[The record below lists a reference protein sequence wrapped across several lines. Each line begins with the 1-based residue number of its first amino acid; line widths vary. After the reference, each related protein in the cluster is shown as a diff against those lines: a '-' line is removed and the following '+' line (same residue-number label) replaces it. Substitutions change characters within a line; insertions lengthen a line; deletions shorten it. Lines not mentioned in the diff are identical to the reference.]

1 MNKIKLIIKQVEN
14 KIKRVKNKRLNKRS
28 IRLAVVGNTAAGK
41 TYFLEDVNTFL
52 VSADFGY
59 SSSSIVAPFSYIA
72 NFPIDARKAKKSV
85 NADKSGGSTL
95 SFGNTDRYACR
106 HKDQYCVKLLGD
118 GCKEYD
124 FRYLD
129 IPGEAISEENLAGC
143 TGIYNK
149 LKNNS
154 EKSIWLYEWK
164 MKQGGTIYK
173 TVSSEQ
179 IKMEEVGPCDAN
191 NTYQKNINTRRSENY
206 STSNEFLPWLKQ
218 ECGDF
223 ISETKVSGKYFIENY
238 YDIVPDSSFD
248 YLCRTYQ
255 SYDTGLDD
263 KKFGEL
269 ASVFYFYYFLFQATD
284 IVIIV
289 RKGEK
294 EEATLLNNTACL
306 SDLKVNKYLGI
317 KGADEFLEESNF
329 SAYCKKVSC
338 EHKLNIIYSTLAK
351 AIGGKLCDNQGET
364 KNNSNNVVTA
374 DDVIIMTEDQK
385 VFVNQSIN
393 GIVKLVGSDKNN
405 NIPRHTYFLA
415 TPITKDYKIDSFT
428 DNEIKGGSLFVENR
442 MFFGSLQ
449 LIEDVMLMN
458 RKKLPDEYKVSDDF
472 LNFIREND
480 KH

>member
-1 MNKIKLIIKQVEN
+1 MIKVFFK
-14 KIKRVKNKRLNKRS
+14 KVKNKRLYKRS

-52 VSADFGY
+52 VSTDFGY
-59 SSSSIVAPFSYIA
+59 SPSSNVAPFSYIS
-72 NFPIDARKAKKSV
+72 NFPIDARNAKKPDRQ
-85 NADKSGGSTL
+85 NQSGESNL
-95 SFGNTDRYACR
+95 SFERTLTYACR
-106 HKDQYCVKLLGD
+106 HNDQYCVKLSGN

-129 IPGEAISEENLAGC
+129 IPGEAISQEKLSGC
-143 TGIYNK
+143 NKIYNE

-154 EKSIWLYEWK
+154 EKNIWLYEWK
-164 MKQGGTIYK
+164 DPHSERIYK

-179 IKMEEVGPCDAN
+179 ITIENIGQCDEDN
-191 NTYQKNINTRRSENY
+191 KYKKNINTIRPESY
-206 STSNEFLPWLKQ
+206 STSNEFLPWFKE
-218 ECGDF
+218 ECGKF

-255 SYDTGLDD
+255 SYRTGFDD
-263 KKFGEL
+263 EKFGEL

-306 SDLKVNKYLGI
+306 RDLKDAHKYLGI
-317 KGADEFLEESNF
+317 KGVDAFFEKSKF
-329 SAYCKKVSC
+329 SKHCNNVKKKN
-338 EHKLNIIYSTLAK
+338 ELNSIYSTLAK
-351 AIGGKLCDNQGET
+351 AIGGKLYNNQGET
-364 KNNSNNVVTA
+364 KSNSNNVVTA
-374 DDVIIMTEDQK
+374 DDVIIMTDDQK

-393 GIVKLVGSDKNN
+393 GIVQLVGSNKKN

-415 TPITKDYKIDSFT
+415 TPITKEYNIDTFKDDKINGSSF
-428 DNEIKGGSLFVENR
+428 FVENR

-458 RKKLPDEYKVSDDF
+458 GKKLPDEYKVSDDF
-472 LNFIREND
+472 LNFIRGND